1 MGEKLFDRFPAQ
13 VAIADAEL
21 GYSVPDLCL
30 RDPSNQLN
38 QTLFT
43 QPALFVVNV
52 LSFLNHLFETGKLP
66 RFVAGHSLGEYS
78 ALFAAGVFDFQ
89 TGVKLVKR
97 RASLMAQ
104 ASGGGMAAVVG
115 LTIDQIRQALA
126 SAGLN
131 SIDLANLNSHS
142 QTVISGPEKE
152 LEASQA
158 ILEKAGAQLFKR
170 LPVSAA
176 FHSRYMAEAE
186 YHFGVFLEPFA
197 FAEPRIP
204 VLSNVTARS
213 HDPSQIKRML
223 TQQITQP
230 VRWNE
235 TIQWLLQQPDP
246 EFLELGPGNVL
257 TGLVR
262 RIKMETSALP
272 SGALMRRSNMVKK
285 MIWMFAGQ
293 GAQYYQMGREL
304 YEREPVFRQ
313 FLEGADRIVQELINE
328 SLIDIIYRPRANRF
342 EPFHRLLH
350 THPAILIFQCAIGET
365 LLKRGLRPD
374 YLLGYSLGEFA
385 CLVISGVISF
395 EDALVALIKQA
406 ELVEYCLPRGQM
418 LAILDSADLMDRF
431 PEAFRRCAAA
441 AYNSPK
447 NFVVSASTKL

>member
-43 QPALFVVNV
+43 QPALFVVNA
-52 LSFLNHLFETGKLP
+52 LSFLNHLFETGQLP

-89 TGVKLVKR
+89 TGVRLVKR
-97 RASLMAQ
+97 RASLMAR

-115 LTIDQIRQALA
+115 LTTDQIRQALA

-131 SIDLANLNSHS
+131 SIDLANLNSRS

-152 LEASQA
+152 LETSQTV
-158 ILEKAGAQLFKR
+158 LEKVGAQLFKL

-186 YHFGVFLEPFA
+186 YQFGVFLEPFA

-204 VLSNVTARS
+204 VLSNVTARV

-223 TQQITQP
+223 TQQITKP
-230 VRWNE
+230 VRWSE

-262 RIKMETSALP
+262 RIKMETT
-272 SGALMRRSNMVKK
+272 
-285 MIWMFAGQ
+285 
-293 GAQYYQMGREL
+293 
-304 YEREPVFRQ
+304 PV
-313 FLEGADRIVQELINE
+313 
-328 SLIDIIYRPRANRF
+328 P
-342 EPFHRLLH
+342 
-350 THPAILIFQCAIGET
+350 PA
-365 LLKRGLRPD
+365 R
-374 YLLGYSLGEFA
+374 
-385 CLVISGVISF
+385 
-395 EDALVALIKQA
+395 
-406 ELVEYCLPRGQM
+406 
-418 LAILDSADLMDRF
+418 
-431 PEAFRRCAAA
+431 
-441 AYNSPK
+441 
-447 NFVVSASTKL
+447 